1 MKFGVI
7 VFPGSNCDHDAYH
20 VISKHVGQPV
30 DFIWH
35 RETDLSSYDAV
46 ILPGGFFVRRLPR
59 AGALA
64 RFSPVMNSVKKFAES
79 GRFVL
84 GICNGF
90 QILCEAGLL
99 PGALIRNRDLHF
111 ICEHVYVRVET
122 FDSPFTNE
130 LKTGLCCGSRS
141 RTLKEITSATTA
153 RSRSSSR
160 KTASSFATA
169 IRTATHHDAANPNGS
184 RDNIAGICNRER
196 NVVGLMPHPER
207 AVKTCSDRV
216 MVAIFSVR
224 LPRLWRQRQFDQ
236 PWLKYETNTSVHH
249 HSRGS
254 WCGPGQ
260 RVVLD
265 ANNTGESNTGPARAG
280 AGFANYAGSATSR

>member
-35 RETDLSSYDAV
+35 REISLNSYDAV
-46 ILPGGFFVRRLPR
+46 IVPGGFSYGDYLR

-64 RFSPVMNSVKKFAES
+64 RFSPVMSAVKAFAAS

-111 ICEHVYVRVET
+111 ICRHVRVRVET
-122 FDSPFTNE
+122 
-130 LKTGLCCGSRS
+130 
-141 RTLKEITSATTA
+141 SATAFT
-153 RSRSSSR
+153 SQLSSGTVLQLPIAHAEGNYVCGDETLDELRREDRIVFRYCDESGGLTDR
-160 KTASSFATA
+160 
-169 IRTATHHDAANPNGS
+169 ANPNGS
-184 RDNIAGICNRER
+184 RDSIAGICNRER
-196 NVVGLMPHPER
+196 NVLGLMPHPER
-207 AVKTCSDRV
+207 ACEDLLGSLDGSG
-216 MVAIFSVR
+216 IFRSLTAKLAFGR
-224 LPRLWRQRQFDQ
+224 M
-236 PWLKYETNTSVHH
+236 
-249 HSRGS
+249 
-254 WCGPGQ
+254 
-260 RVVLD
+260 
-265 ANNTGESNTGPARAG
+265 
-280 AGFANYAGSATSR
+280 